1 MVEIEVSSIDMSA
14 SLGQGKW
21 PDEKTKVALEACQ
34 SSAYTD
40 EKLRG
45 PIAYFK
51 SKVHPWH

>member
-40 EKLRG
+40 EKFRG